1 MNKKVRGHGFR
12 LVGLILG
19 IIGASVGITSF
30 VFSALGLHQARLCKH
45 CSKGD
50 NFR

>member
-1 MNKKVRGHGFR
+1 MKKKVRGHGFR

-19 IIGASVGITSF
+19 IVGATISITAV
-30 VFSALGLHQARLCKH
+30 VFSALGLHQAHLCKH
-45 CSKGD
+45 SAKGE